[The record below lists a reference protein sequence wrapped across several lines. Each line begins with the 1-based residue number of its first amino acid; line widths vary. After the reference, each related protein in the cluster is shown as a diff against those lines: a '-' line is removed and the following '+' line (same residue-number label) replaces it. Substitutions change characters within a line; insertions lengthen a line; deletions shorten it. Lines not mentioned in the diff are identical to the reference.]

1 LFQSFPPRR
10 GAKVPRFG
18 SRYPISRNIY
28 LEFILLMKVSQ
39 LIAVSLCV
47 CCRVLPAGEA
57 KQPKDKLPLESVI
70 AEALAKNPELRVLEA
85 DMAAAHGEVVTAKT
99 WQNPELT
106 VAPGWRRTVESG
118 AADTEFHGEFSL
130 SQLFLFPGKRALLV
144 AIAERNVELRKLAL
158 EGLRFQLATAVRK
171 AFYEQLGAQ
180 QIAALRKEQL
190 ASADTFQQAAT
201 KRVES
206 GYASDF
212 ETVKSQSDVIN
223 AKKLL
228 RLAEGQIAE
237 ARVELNTLMG
247 RDPSAPLQ
255 VSGTLQ
261 AAAPSY
267 TKTDLLALAMARN
280 PSLRTRSMQAD
291 IAGLNLKK
299 TRFGRRPDFAIGP
312 SIEYTPKEKTYGI
325 SATISLPIWNAS
337 KGEIESA
344 SAEQRKALADIEK
357 LRQEI
362 AGATTKS
369 MAKLDVARDQLALYS
384 SEYLD
389 KLKALVGQAE
399 KSYAQNATSLLIYLD
414 ARRTYFDT
422 LADYYE
428 ALANVASSRAE
439 LESALGVPLELKVP
453 TPKKSHK

>member
-1 LFQSFPPRR
+1 
-10 GAKVPRFG
+10 
-18 SRYPISRNIY
+18 
-28 LEFILLMKVSQ
+28 MKVTYF
-39 LIAVSLCV
+39 LIVALLVV
-47 CCRVLPAGEA
+47 CGRVVLGGEI
-57 KQPKDKLPLESVI
+57 KDPKSALPLDSAI
-70 AEALAKNPELRVLEA
+70 AEALAKNPELQVLEA

-106 VAPGWRRTVESG
+106 VAPGVRRRSEG
-118 AADTEFHGEFSL
+118 DENQTEFHGEFAL

-171 AFYEQLGAQ
+171 AFYEQLAAQ
-180 QIAALRKEQL
+180 KIAALRKEQL
-190 ASADTFQQAAT
+190 ASAETFQEAAT

-212 ETVKSQSDVIN
+212 EVVKSQSDVIN

-228 RLAEGQIAE
+228 RAAEGQIAE

-247 RDPSAPLQ
+247 RDPSAALQ
-255 VSGTLQ
+255 VSGTLEG
-261 AAAPSY
+261 AAPSY
-267 TKTDLLALAMARN
+267 TKTDVLALAMARN
-280 PSLRTRSMQAD
+280 PSLRTRSMQGD
-291 IAGLNLKK
+291 IAGLNLRK

-312 SIEYTPKEKTYGI
+312 SVEYLPNEQTYGI
-325 SATISLPIWNAS
+325 SATISLPIWNTS

-344 SAEQRKALADIEK
+344 TAEQRKAVADIEK

-362 AGATTKS
+362 AGAVTKS
-369 MAKLDVARDQLALYS
+369 TAKLDVARDQLALYS
-384 SEYLD
+384 TAYLD
-389 KLKALVGQAE
+389 KLKALVAEAE
-399 KSYAQNATSLLIYLD
+399 KSYAQSATSLLIYLE

-428 ALANVASSRAE
+428 ALANVAGSRAG
-439 LESALGVPLELKVP
+439 LESAIGVPLELKIS
-453 TPKKSHK
+453 TPKKRKK

>member
-1 LFQSFPPRR
+1 
-10 GAKVPRFG
+10 
-18 SRYPISRNIY
+18 
-28 LEFILLMKVSQ
+28 MKVTY
-39 LIAVSLCV
+39 LIVVLLFV
-47 CCRVLPAGEA
+47 YLRVVPAGEI
-57 KQPKDKLPLESVI
+57 KEPKRELALESAI
-70 AEALAKNPELRVLEA
+70 AEALARNPELRVLEA
-85 DMAAAHGEVVTAKT
+85 DMAAAH
-99 WQNPELT
+99 
-106 VAPGWRRTVESG
+106 
-118 AADTEFHGEFSL
+118 EFHGAFTL

-144 AIAERNVELRKLAL
+144 AIAKQNIELRKLAL

-171 AFYEQLGAQ
+171 AFYEEVAAQ
-180 QIAALRKEQL
+180 KIAALRKEQL
-190 ASADTFQQAAT
+190 GSAETFQDAAA

-212 ETVKSQSDVIN
+212 EVAKSQSDVIN

-228 RLAEGQIAE
+228 RAAEGQIAE

-255 VSGTLQ
+255 VSGKLEG
-261 AAAPSY
+261 AAPSY
-267 TKTDLLALAMARN
+267 TRTDLLALAMARN

-291 IAGLNLKK
+291 ISGLNLRK

-312 SIEYTPKEKTYGI
+312 SVEYLPSEQTYGI
-325 SATISLPIWNAS
+325 SATVSLPIWNTS

-362 AGATTKS
+362 VGAVTK
-369 MAKLDVARDQLALYS
+369 AIARLDVARDQLALYS
-384 SEYLD
+384 PAYLN
-389 KLKALVGQAE
+389 KLKALVDQAE
-399 KSYAQNATSLLIYLD
+399 TSYAQSATSLLIYLD

-428 ALANVASSRAE
+428 ALANVAGSRAE
-439 LESALGVPLELKVP
+439 LESAIGVPLALKIS
-453 TPKKSHK
+453 TPKKSKK